1 MAATRRR
8 SQQSSRRTWPSCTSH
23 WRPSWWGRRSSGQ
36 PRIAGPM
43 RGHVSILQLGL
54 SQGPPGDPLGCPPGP
69 SWLPPGLPEGGA
81 SPRLEFQGSDGYL
94 KKQWRLIAKGEL
106 GYIPAKH
113 IVSALPEEGERPSS
127 THKKIMDGW
136 DREDEE
142 EARSHPTSR
151 RQLERLHQTFRTTL
165 LMCTAALPQFGNL
178 KVTKA
183 ELDDW
188 YDWFYGE
195 DIAGRRP
202 PLSDTTLLFAERNAW
217 RKIHEMVHQATT
229 LSDALKNIRGDFLFW
244 QREVYEHLN
253 RAPEKGKNKGKAPKV
268 WQTQWEKP
276 KKGGKGTW
284 PSGPTRSKPKGKG
297 GKGKSPNSGSMAGPL
312 GFQESQRGGVLQR
325 SSPPQQV
332 FGIVRPFPQLPGQE
346 GWVGV

>member
-1 MAATRRR
+1 M
-8 SQQSSRRTWPSCTSH
+8 
-23 WRPSWWGRRSSGQ
+23 
-36 PRIAGPM
+36 
-43 RGHVSILQLGL
+43 
-54 SQGPPGDPLGCPPGP
+54 
-69 SWLPPGLPEGGA
+69 
-81 SPRLEFQGSDGYL
+81 
-94 KKQWRLIAKGEL
+94 IAKGEL

-127 THKKIMDGW
+127 THKKITVDGW

-142 EARSHPTSR
+142 EVRSHPTSR

-165 LMCTAALPQFGNL
+165 RMCTAALPQFGNL

-202 PLSDTTLLFAERNAW
+202 PPSDTTLLFAERNAW
-217 RKIHEMVHQATT
+217 RKIHEMVHQGTT

-253 RAPEKGKNKGKAPKV
+253 RAPEKGKNKGKAPGV
-268 WQTQWEKP
+268 ADSVGEAEE
-276 KKGGKGTW
+276 GGKRRL
-284 PSGPTRSKPKGKG
+284 PSGPARSKPKGKG
-297 GKGKSPNSGSMAGPL
+297 GKGKSPNSPSVPWRDHRIPKGWRTAEIITSTTSARDRAAVPTTARSGRMGGCVMPPHRSMRHRHALTFPSDRRPL
-312 GFQESQRGGVLQR
+312 RV
-325 SSPPQQV
+325 P
-332 FGIVRPFPQLPGQE
+332 
-346 GWVGV
+346 

>member
-1 MAATRRR
+1 M
-8 SQQSSRRTWPSCTSH
+8 
-23 WRPSWWGRRSSGQ
+23 
-36 PRIAGPM
+36 
-43 RGHVSILQLGL
+43 
-54 SQGPPGDPLGCPPGP
+54 
-69 SWLPPGLPEGGA
+69 
-81 SPRLEFQGSDGYL
+81 EFQGSDGYL

-127 THKKIMDGW
+127 THKKITVDGW

-142 EARSHPTSR
+142 EVRSHPTS
-151 RQLERLHQTFRTTL
+151 ERLRQTFRTTL

-202 PLSDTTLLFAERNAW
+202 PPSDTTLL
-217 RKIHEMVHQATT
+217 RKIHEMVHQGTT

-253 RAPEKGKNKGKAPKV
+253 RAPGEGEEQG
-268 WQTQWEKP
+268 Q
-276 KKGGKGTW
+276 GT
-284 PSGPTRSKPKGKG
+284 
-297 GKGKSPNSGSMAGPL
+297 
-312 GFQESQRGGVLQR
+312 
-325 SSPPQQV
+325 
-332 FGIVRPFPQLPGQE
+332 
-346 GWVGV
+346 

>member
-1 MAATRRR
+1 MAIHGT
-8 SQQSSRRTWPSCTSH
+8 PK
-23 WRPSWWGRRSSGQ
+23 
-36 PRIAGPM
+36 
-43 RGHVSILQLGL
+43 
-54 SQGPPGDPLGCPPGP
+54 
-69 SWLPPGLPEGGA
+69 
-81 SPRLEFQGSDGYL
+81 PRLEFQGSDGYL

-127 THKKIMDGW
+127 THKKITVDGW

-142 EARSHPTSR
+142 EVRGHPTSR

-202 PLSDTTLLFAERNAW
+202 PPSDTTLLAAQCVEEDPR
-217 RKIHEMVHQATT
+217 
-229 LSDALKNIRGDFLFW
+229 DG
-244 QREVYEHLN
+244 
-253 RAPEKGKNKGKAPKV
+253 APRHHPLRCPQEYQGRLPLLAPKV

-276 KKGGKGTW
+276 KKGGKGAW

-297 GKGKSPNSGSMAGPL
+297 GKGKSPNSPSVPWPDHWAFKNPK
-312 GFQESQRGGVLQR
+312 GGVHNKCSGSCGR
-325 SSPPQQV
+325 
-332 FGIVRPFPQLPGQE
+332 QLPGQE
-346 GWVGV
+346 WVGV